1 MPFDEEDNDK
11 PSLQSQRIGL
21 KKVSSQ
27 KSMFDNA
34 PKKPTQAQLDKQVQ
48 EIVENKSSY
57 KEQAAELSI
66 QFKNM
71 MKDKTL
77 EENKNVF
84 VRETEQEVLANMIK
98 LAVKVN
104 NDEYEDE
111 GMGSLMWVIL
121 LLKTTLWQKDRIN
134 HLEYD
139 NFELRKK
146 VAELE
151 NKTELISRNLQD
163 LDKAKKSE

>member
-1 MPFDEEDNDK
+1 MPFDEEEDK
-11 PSLQSQRIGL
+11 PSVQSQKIGI

-27 KSMFDNA
+27 KSMFDKI
-34 PKKPTQAQLDKQVQ
+34 PKKPTQAQLEQNVKQ
-48 EIVENKSSY
+48 IVDNKSSY
-57 KEQAAELSI
+57 KEQAAQLSF
-66 QFKNM
+66 QFKNI

-84 VRETEQEVLANMIK
+84 VRETEQEVLAEMIK
-98 LAVKVN
+98 LAVTVN

-139 NFELRKK
+139 NSELRKK
-146 VAELE
+146 VTELE
-151 NKTELISRNLQD
+151 NKAELISRHLKD
-163 LDKAKKSE
+163 LDKAKNRE